1 MDSLKEWARYTY
13 IYFLNIFAFLESP
26 GVYSPAFGEKETAV
40 TVVQTSTTRKPFPS
54 MLADVDVGHC
64 FIGPYK
70 EPFIH
75 STARQDMFMLF

>member
-1 MDSLKEWARYTY
+1 
-13 IYFLNIFAFLESP
+13 
-26 GVYSPAFGEKETAV
+26 
-40 TVVQTSTTRKPFPS
+40 

-75 STARQDMFMLF
+75 STARQDMFMLFWKKETLFSMNLRTV